1 MRTHAPDGMA
11 HIPGGTFRMGS
22 DVHYPEE
29 RPAHGV
35 TVDDFWIDRHAVT
48 NADFATFVA
57 ATSYV
62 TFAERPLD
70 SALYPGALPEL
81 LTPGS
86 AVFRVPNRPVQSR
99 DLRDW
104 WDYVPTADWQHPG
117 GSRRPRWLRPPR

>member
-1 MRTHAPDGMA
+1 MRTHALDGVA
-11 HIPGGTFRMGS
+11 HIAGGTFRMGS

-29 RPAHGV
+29 RPAYGV

-104 WDYVPTADWQHPG
+104 WDYVPTADWQHSG
-117 GSRRPRWLRPPR
+117 